1 MIPTKSDNL
10 RSNGRR
16 QSIGQGTERNLLTY
30 HQSVLLREDSLI
42 NVPGRAQMW
51 QDNGTHVVMLLK
63 RIVLQMGCSCR

>member
-1 MIPTKSDNL
+1 
-10 RSNGRR
+10 
-16 QSIGQGTERNLLTY
+16 
-30 HQSVLLREDSLI
+30 LI